1 MYIHSTYYDMKK
13 ENTMARAGI
22 DKQKVKQARQ
32 VLLARG
38 ENPSIDAVRVE
49 LGNTG
54 SKTTIHRY
62 LRELEAEA
70 VAKIDADAFLSD
82 TLRTMVANLADQLQ
96 QEAQAVVDKA
106 RMDHAEQIA
115 ALLREIA
122 ERETHL
128 AERDREISGLSNHL
142 QEEQERHAGSKRALD
157 EAAQDKRKL
166 ELSNKDLDA
175 RLSEKASQIASLE
188 EKHQHARDSLEHY
201 RQSVKEQRDAEN
213 RRFEHQMQQLLVEK
227 RDLSQKLAGKQE
239 ELSILVKENSSLA
252 TRLGDAHAAVKQVK
266 AENQTQ
272 TATLA
277 SQAEELQ
284 KLTDTKRKYDS
295 LKRRYDQLEN
305 KYEAVQAHTRSQEVE
320 LASLKA
326 EVATTAKILALFE
339 KAGNHHGTAA
349 KTQGEEQVK

>member
-1 MYIHSTYYDMKK
+1 
-13 ENTMARAGI
+13 MARTGI

-32 VLLARG
+32 ALLARG
-38 ENPSIDAVRVE
+38 ENPSIDAVRAE

-96 QEAQAVVDKA
+96 KEAQAVVDKA
-106 RMDHAEQIA
+106 RTDHGEQIA
-115 ALLREIA
+115 ALFREIA
-122 ERETHL
+122 ERETQL

-157 EAAQDKRKL
+157 EAVQDKRKL

-213 RRFEHQMQQLLVEK
+213 RRFEHQTQQLLVEK

-239 ELSILVKENSSLA
+239 ELSIIAKENSALA
-252 TRLGDAHAAVKQVK
+252 TRLDAAHAAAEQLK
-266 AENQTQ
+266 AENQNKAT
-272 TATLA
+272 TLA
-277 SQAEELQ
+277 NQADELRT
-284 KLTDTKRKYDS
+284 LTDTKKEYGS
-295 LKRRYDQLEN
+295 LERRYDQLKG
-305 KYEAVQAHTRSQEVE
+305 KYQVAQEHIRSQDVE

-326 EVATTAKILALFE
+326 EVATTAKILAVFE
-339 KAGNHHGTAA
+339 KAGPDQSTPVSTPEG
-349 KTQGEEQVK
+349 KKVK

>member
-1 MYIHSTYYDMKK
+1 
-13 ENTMARAGI
+13 MARTGI

-32 VLLARG
+32 ALLARG
-38 ENPSIDAVRVE
+38 ENPSIDAVRAE

-70 VAKIDADAFLSD
+70 GTKIDADAFLSD

-96 QEAQAVVDKA
+96 KEAQAVVDKA
-106 RMDHAEQIA
+106 RTDHGEQVA
-115 ALLREIA
+115 ALFREIA
-122 ERETHL
+122 ERETQL
-128 AERDREISGLSNHL
+128 AERNREISGLSNHL

-239 ELSILVKENSSLA
+239 ELSIMVKENSALA
-252 TRLGDAHAAVKQVK
+252 TRLADAHAAVEQFKV
-266 AENQTQ
+266 ENQTQ

-277 SQAEELQ
+277 SQADELQ
-284 KLTDTKRKYDS
+284 KLTDTEKKYDS

-326 EVATTAKILALFE
+326 EVATTAKILAVFE
-339 KAGNHHGTAA
+339 KAGTHHGTTA
-349 KTQGEEQVK
+349 KTQGEKQVK